1 MTQTVFPEI
10 QAAIEVLERHF
21 AEARGPQSHQGL
33 GAFSHGHLML
43 VKSQPLKLTL
53 FRVLHSWAV
62 TPGRS
67 QWTG

>member
-1 MTQTVFPEI
+1 MTQEVFPEI

-21 AEARGPQSHQGL
+21 ARHVAHQGL

-62 TPGRS
+62 TPSRN